1 MDKSY
6 EFFLALHL
14 YSLYASGFLM
24 LFYLILTQGNFK
36 TEFIFIRRI
45 RLFLPIYYLFLALI
59 VFTGCLLSA
68 MKQFQM
74 NLNIW
79 IMIFSWILIFALA
92 IFHFICFKKARKFRK
107 YTAFRWISF
116 LILPFEI
123 FLLFLPFLIER
134 YLQNA
139 IFIQ

>member
-1 MDKSY
+1 MDQSY

-59 VFTGCLLSA
+59 IFTGCLLSA

-74 NLNIW
+74 NVNIW
-79 IMIFSWILIFALA
+79 VMIFSWILIFALA
-92 IFHFICFKKARKFRK
+92 IFAFFNRKISIKCNFCITSKLEKSLYNFKVK
-107 YTAFRWISF
+107 TLTI
-116 LILPFEI
+116 
-123 FLLFLPFLIER
+123 
-134 YLQNA
+134 
-139 IFIQ
+139 

>member
-1 MDKSY
+1 MDQSY

-59 VFTGCLLSA
+59 IFTGCLLSA

-74 NLNIW
+74 NVIIW
-79 IMIFSWILIFALA
+79 VMIFSWILIFALA
-92 IFHFICFKKARKFRK
+92 IFHFVYFKKARRFRK
-107 YTAFRWISF
+107 YATFRWISC

-134 YLQNA
+134 YL
-139 IFIQ
+139 

>member
-1 MDKSY
+1 MDQSY

-59 VFTGCLLSA
+59 IFTGCLLSA
-68 MKQFQM
+68 MEQFQM
-74 NLNIW
+74 NVNIW
-79 IMIFSWILIFALA
+79 VMIFSWILIFALA
-92 IFHFICFKKARKFRK
+92 IFHFVCFKKARRFRK
-107 YTAFRWISF
+107 
-116 LILPFEI
+116 
-123 FLLFLPFLIER
+123 
-134 YLQNA
+134 
-139 IFIQ
+139 

>member
-1 MDKSY
+1 MEQSF

-45 RLFLPIYYLFLALI
+45 RLFLPIYYLFLTLI
-59 VFTGCLLSA
+59 IFTGSLLLA
-68 MKQFQM
+68 LKQFQM
-74 NLNIW
+74 NLSIW

-92 IFHFICFKKARKFRK
+92 IFHFICFKKARRFRR
-107 YTAFRWISF
+107 YATFRWLSF
-116 LILPFEI
+116 VILPFEI
-123 FLLFLPFLIER
+123 FLLFLPFLMEKF
-134 YLQNA
+134 L
-139 IFIQ
+139 

>member
-1 MDKSY
+1 MDQSY

-59 VFTGCLLSA
+59 IFTGCLLSA
-68 MKQFQM
+68 MKQ
-74 NLNIW
+74 
-79 IMIFSWILIFALA
+79 
-92 IFHFICFKKARKFRK
+92 
-107 YTAFRWISF
+107 
-116 LILPFEI
+116 
-123 FLLFLPFLIER
+123 
-134 YLQNA
+134 
-139 IFIQ
+139 

>member
-1 MDKSY
+1 MDQSY

-45 RLFLPIYYLFLALI
+45 RLFLPIYYLFLALMI
-59 VFTGCLLSA
+59 FTGCLLLV
-68 MKQFQM
+68 MKQLHM
-74 NLNIW
+74 NFNIA

-92 IFHFICFKKARKFRK
+92 IFHFICFKKARRFRR
-107 YTAFRWISF
+107 YTSFRWLSF
-116 LILPFEI
+116 VILLCEI
-123 FLLFLPFLIER
+123 FILFLPFLAKR
-134 YLQNA
+134 YL
-139 IFIQ
+139 